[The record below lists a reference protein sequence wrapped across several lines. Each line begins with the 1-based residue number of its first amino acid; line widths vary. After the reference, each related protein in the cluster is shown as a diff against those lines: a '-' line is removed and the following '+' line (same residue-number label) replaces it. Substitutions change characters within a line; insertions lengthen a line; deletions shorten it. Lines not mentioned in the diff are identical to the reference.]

1 MQVSSSVIGSQRRG
15 SRRRVRVTVRAR
27 RALRDLV
34 AQSGPQHV
42 IVSWPAGATTLPAT
56 MHTVSPHEAIVGH
69 VAGCPIF
76 VDVRQVSLFRNR
88 RGLLDVPVPSRHH
101 CRPLLRLQTAG
112 LD

>member
-1 MQVSSSVIGSQRRG
+1 MQISSSAIARPRRG
-15 SRRRVRVTVRAR
+15 SRRRLHVTVRAR

-34 AQSGPQHV
+34 AESGPQHV
-42 IVSWPAGATTLPAT
+42 IVAWPAGATTLPAA

-101 CRPLLRLQTAG
+101 CRPLLRLQTAL